1 MDSNS
6 NKFNNDEKNQ
16 ANFFQFTRHQLS
28 VNLEKYDKV
37 IKGNPV
43 SLFNTNTISEENL
56 KDKPVFQKRL
66 NSLDSAMIED
76 AAYLVI
82 DDPDLKLEKK
92 IEDTE
97 KALKEV
103 KEKLIVA
110 DTIKDERAKAELSKQ
125 KKFLSQKL
133 QNLKIQYNSQNA
145 ETHLTSIIARCITLP
160 DKIRKKF
167 KKNIKKFLIHS
178 KFIRQFT
185 PIVKALMVRDTLGRL
200 NKINKS
206 VDELVKMHIPF
217 GEQEQRYETL
227 VTHLSKAGALH
238 SQILKELKG

>member
-43 SLFNTNTISEENL
+43 SLINTAAINNYNAQN
-56 KDKPVFQKRL
+56 KPVFQKRL

-76 AAYLVI
+76 AAYMVI
-82 DDPDLKLEKK
+82 DNPDLKLEKK

-110 DTIKDERAKAELSKQ
+110 DTIKDERTKSELLEQ
-125 KKFLSQKL
+125 KKFLHQKL

-160 DKIRKKF
+160 DKIRKKL

-178 KFIRQFT
+178 KFLKNFT
-185 PIVKALMVRDTLGRL
+185 PLVKALMVRDTLGRL

-206 VDELVKMHIPF
+206 VDELVKMHVPF

-227 VTHLSKAGALH
+227 VNHLSKAGALH

>member
-43 SLFNTNTISEENL
+43 SLFNTNTISGENP

-76 AAYLVI
+76 AAYMVI

-103 KEKLIVA
+103 KEKIIVA
-110 DTIKDERAKAELSKQ
+110 DTIKDERTKSELLEQ
-125 KKFLSQKL
+125 KKFLHQKL

-160 DKIRKKF
+160 DKIRKKL

-178 KFIRQFT
+178 KFIKKFT
-185 PIVKALMVRDTLGRL
+185 PLVRALMVRDTLGRL
-200 NKINKS
+200 DKINKS
-206 VDELVKMHIPF
+206 VDELVKMHVPF

-227 VTHLSKAGALH
+227 VNHLSKAGALH

>member
-43 SLFNTNTISEENL
+43 SLINTAAINNYNAQN
-56 KDKPVFQKRL
+56 KPVFQKRL

-76 AAYLVI
+76 AAYMVI
-82 DDPDLKLEKK
+82 DNPDLKLEKK

-110 DTIKDERAKAELSKQ
+110 DTIKDERTKSELLEQ
-125 KKFLSQKL
+125 KKFLHQKL
-133 QNLKIQYNSQNA
+133 QNLKIQYNYRYQ
-145 ETHLTSIIARCITLP
+145 
-160 DKIRKKF
+160 
-167 KKNIKKFLIHS
+167 
-178 KFIRQFT
+178 
-185 PIVKALMVRDTLGRL
+185 
-200 NKINKS
+200 
-206 VDELVKMHIPF
+206 IP
-217 GEQEQRYETL
+217 
-227 VTHLSKAGALH
+227 
-238 SQILKELKG
+238 